1 MWNQVNQEK
10 KKAVNQWILLRD
22 KMRCGKE
29 DRFIDQYKRSLVTLK
44 RVVSMEE
51 WLEWEEE
58 RMGEE
63 EVQAVQYQHKK

>member
-1 MWNQVNQEK
+1 
-10 KKAVNQWILLRD
+10 
-22 KMRCGKE
+22 MRCGKE

-44 RVVSMEE
+44 KVVSMEE